1 MYSVSTPTRFAL
13 YTGRDTKREKA
24 RPTGMRYRVV
34 FRERFDVRGDQ
45 ADEPPE
51 FLDPQLT
58 DDILL
63 DAQFIER
70 TKPDSLHVQEVM
82 DEDDSWVS
90 IGTEVWEY
98 EVADDRESDFIAAL
112 ENSRMVVEYERLDE
126 TPDAL

>member
-1 MYSVSTPTRFAL
+1 
-13 YTGRDTKREKA
+13 
-24 RPTGMRYRVV
+24 MRYRVV

-98 EVADDRESDFIAAL
+98 EVADDRENDFIAAL

>member
-13 YTGRDTKREKA
+13 YIGRDTNRGIA
-24 RPTGMRYRVV
+24 RQTGMRYRVV